1 MRLALVQREN
11 ASSMRVNLWK
21 SCKAI
26 QEAAKQGADF
36 LCGC

>member
-1 MRLALVQREN
+1 MRLALVQMEN
-11 ASSMRVNLWK
+11 ASSMRVNLRK
-21 SCKAI
+21 SYKAI